1 MNKLI
6 FSLPQNNPLALALA
20 DKLKIETGLFEI
32 RDFPDGETYLRI
44 DTDVKNKTIILIC
57 SLDHPNSKIIP
68 LMFMAQKLKELGAK
82 KILLVSPYLPYM
94 RQDKQF
100 KPGEAVTS
108 VLFAKF
114 ISSFIDSVITIDPHL
129 HRIKNLSDIYAIP
142 TITLHATKPI
152 SDWIQKNITSPLII
166 GPDEES
172 LQWVSDIAKNSNAS
186 YVIAKKVRHE
196 DRKVSIEIPDITDD
210 NKTPVIVD
218 DIISTGI
225 SMSVL
230 IKQLLSKNIKNPIC
244 ISIHAL
250 FNQEAYKDLLDVG
263 AQQVVSC
270 NTIPH
275 FSNKIDI
282 TDIIFEEIKA
292 LIV

>member
-44 DTDVKNKTIILIC
+44 DSDVKNKTIILIC
-57 SLDHPNSKIIP
+57 SLDHPNNKIIP
-68 LMFMAQKLKELGAK
+68 LLFMTQKLKELGAN
-82 KILLVSPYLPYM
+82 KIFLVSPYLPYM

-108 VLFAKF
+108 VLFATF
-114 ISSFIDSVITIDPHL
+114 ISAFIDSVITIDPHL
-129 HRIKNLSDIYAIP
+129 HRIKKLSEIYTIP

-152 SDWIQKNITSPLII
+152 SDWIKKNVTSPLII

-172 LQWVSDIAKNSNAS
+172 LQWVADIAKNSNAPFL
-186 YVIAKKVRHE
+186 IAKKVRHE
-196 DRKVSIEIPDITDD
+196 DRKVSIKIPDITDD

-244 ISIHAL
+244 ICVHPL
-250 FNQEAYKDLLDVG
+250 FNQETYKDLLNVG
-263 AQQVVSC
+263 AKQVVSC
-270 NTIPH
+270 NTISH

-282 TDIIFEEIKA
+282 TDIIYDEIKSI
-292 LIV
+292 IV